1 MLLTETIKH
10 STSAIQKRR
19 TVQENKKSAEDYSK
33 ALEQLTQASN
43 ALKTTLDCAAEMK
56 SKGIVEH
63 PLILQQ
69 MRDELV
75 EHANNCGK
83 GVFDGTLALDIVIA
97 FKTKSDAVAGQI
109 KIVWKDAATK
119 YADGTKGYLSMIGG
133 LTDDPKHARELA
145 DSISETVAGTLSIA
159 AVKKLVADVA
169 EAKRI
174 ADAFSLNPE
183 IEAFLKKVSFQQAT
197 VIDLTPKVLSWLK
210 EKKLTRKLKVRF

>member
-43 ALKTTLDCAAEMK
+43 ALKTTLDCAVEME

-75 EHANNCGK
+75 EYANNCGK

-159 AVKKLVADVA
+159 AVKKLVADVT

-197 VIDLTPKVLSWLK
+197 VIDLTPNVLSWLK